1 MNDKSR
7 LYIGRVYRD
16 RDRSRIVSVIGA
28 IRKPRSDEVCIGNK
42 PTRGIA
48 KSTCHKRR
56 GERKREGERDSED
69 ERRKEEG
76 SERKDEER
84 RKKHWHALVP
94 RGHESIRV
102 RP

>member
-7 LYIGRVYRD
+7 LCIVESTETAI
-16 RDRSRIVSVIGA
+16 SRIVNVIGA

-42 PTRGIA
+42 RRAALRNRHVTRD
-48 KSTCHKRR
+48 

-69 ERRKEEG
+69 ERRQEEG
-76 SERKDEER
+76 SERKDDER